1 MPIRTRIVLPLAGL
15 FLLMYGALA
24 LISILMVA
32 AAAED
37 RIIEQLRTLARF
49 LESWDVSLNRTSL
62 DHIRSATG
70 TEIVVSTPE
79 GLALGLS
86 SAPPEVI
93 EAVRARL
100 AAGTSDFSQLALPD
114 GRSFVAVRARVRGAQ
129 DVYLLYSDDVLTD
142 RKIAAVVPLMVL
154 STFGLI
160 AVIVLAFFIARGI
173 ARPIEELARHARE
186 IVDLKTERPLE
197 ARGGSIETR
206 HLEES
211 LNRMLATLRQAQER
225 VMEAQR
231 SSLIREMAA
240 GVAHE
245 IKNPLQAIQMI
256 VQTSPGLAEADRRI
270 LLDEIRRV
278 ELASLELLTLS
289 GPVKLHRAPAGLSEI
304 VDRTVELL
312 RRSFDHLGVSV
323 HREGQVNGTYRVDA
337 DRIQRAV
344 MNLLLNGA
352 QAMPGGGHLTVRVSC
367 TTEGW
372 GRIAVTDRGPGIPDA
387 VRDRLFEPFV
397 TTKQDGVG
405 LGLYVTRAIVE
416 QHGGRV
422 GVESKPG
429 ETTVYLELPPT

>member
-15 FLLMYGALA
+15 FLLIYGALS
-24 LISILMVA
+24 LVSILMVA
-32 AAAED
+32 SAAED
-37 RIIEQLRTLARF
+37 RMIDQLRTLARF

-100 AAGTSDFSQLALPD
+100 AAGARDFSQLALPG
-114 GRSFVAVRARVRGAQ
+114 GRSFVAVRARLRGGR
-129 DVYLLYSDDVLTD
+129 DVFLLYYDDAISD
-142 RKIAAVVPLMVL
+142 RKVAAVVPLLFL
-154 STFGLI
+154 SAVGLLGVVGV
-160 AVIVLAFFIARGI
+160 AYFVARGI

-186 IVDLKTERPLE
+186 IVDLKADRPLE
-197 ARGGSIETR
+197 ARGGSNETR
-206 HLEES
+206 HLVES
-211 LNRMLATLRQAQER
+211 LNRMLGTLRQAQER
-225 VMEAQR
+225 VIEAQR

-256 VQTSPGLAEADRRI
+256 VQTAAGLPDADRRI

-289 GPVKLHRAPAGLSEI
+289 GPVKLNRAPAALSDV

-323 HREGQVNGTYRVDA
+323 RREVLANGTYPVDA

-352 QAMPGGGHLTVRVSC
+352 QAMPGGGELDVRVSR
-367 TTEGW
+367 TPEGW
-372 GRIAVTDRGPGIPDA
+372 GRISVTDRGPGIPDE
-387 VRDRLFEPFV
+387 VRSRLFEPFV

-429 ETTVYLELPPT
+429 ETTVYLELPPK